1 MEGLAGYVAT
11 GVVSLGV
18 GILLI
23 YLQPKAKV
31 MYWSPHS
38 FLFNLTRENVVL
50 QTDALTIQNVGR
62 KAAESVELVLDGE
75 PDFFQFAPE
84 INHSTETLSNNQYII
99 RIPSLGQKEHVTLQ
113 LLSYTRVPQLLNL
126 RSSAGQASPM
136 PFQIQRVFPA
146 WFNGVVIA
154 MFFVGIGFSAY
165 WLIKAVVFVSR
176 SIGVA

>member
-1 MEGLAGYVAT
+1 MEGLAGYVVI
-11 GVVSLGV
+11 GVVSLVV

-62 KAAESVELVLDGE
+62 KAAENVELVLDRE
-75 PDFFQFAPE
+75 PDFFQFAPAV
-84 INHSTETLSNNQYII
+84 NHTTETLQNNQYII
-99 RIPSLGQKEHVTLQ
+99 RIPSLGPSEHVTLQ

-136 PFQIQRVFPA
+136 PFQIQRLFPT
-146 WFNGVVIA
+146 WFNGLVVVL
-154 MFFVGIGFSAY
+154 FFFGLGFSAY
-165 WLIKAVVFVSR
+165 WLIKSVIFISK
-176 SIGVA
+176 SIGVG